1 MPSYDAIGRLV
12 TMETLEVLKAL
23 NHELFV
29 VSGGKLRIKEPST
42 SLDKWFPAIEIIEP
56 DGKPMKMNGWGIT
69 LKYRPHGSGEAID

>member
-1 MPSYDAIGRLV
+1 
-12 TMETLEVLKAL
+12 METLEVLKAL

-29 VSGGKLRIKEPST
+29 VSAGTLRIKEPNT

-56 DGKPMKMNGWGIT
+56 NGKPMKMSGWGIT